1 MALRLD
7 PVRLLIADDVGVGKT
22 IEAGMIARE
31 LLDRGIAKRLG
42 VITPAHLCDQWQ
54 RELAE
59 KFGINS
65 ALVQPSQMARLEREM
80 PRQDVTVFA
89 HYLYFVGSIDFLKS
103 ERHRGAFIRDAPD
116 LIIVDEAH
124 LAARPRG
131 ATNIEHQRFA
141 LLHDLAADPSRHI
154 ILVTATPHSGI
165 EESFRS
171 LLGLL
176 RPAFES
182 ETDKKKLLPHI
193 IQRRRK
199 DVEKWLGSETPFPE
213 RIPSEERYELGSE
226 YRRLFE
232 DVLEY
237 CRETVETGGAL
248 KAAQQRVRHWAA
260 IAILRCLLSSPAA
273 AASVLAARVDRMA
286 KASGDESE
294 QEIDASYR
302 PQVLDALGDE
312 ETADYAPTAPLEDV
326 SADWTDAEQRR
337 LLRFRDRAREL
348 RGPDTD
354 RKLARLIEVVKALL
368 REDGSR

>member
-1 MALRLD
+1 
-7 PVRLLIADDVGVGKT
+7 
-22 IEAGMIARE
+22 
-31 LLDRGIAKRLG
+31 
-42 VITPAHLCDQWQ
+42 
-54 RELAE
+54 
-59 KFGINS
+59 
-65 ALVQPSQMARLEREM
+65 
-80 PRQDVTVFA
+80 
-89 HYLYFVGSIDFLKS
+89 
-103 ERHRGAFIRDAPD
+103 
-116 LIIVDEAH
+116 
-124 LAARPRG
+124 
-131 ATNIEHQRFA
+131 
-141 LLHDLAADPSRHI
+141 
-154 ILVTATPHSGI
+154 
-165 EESFRS
+165 

-312 ETADYAPTAPLEDV
+312 ETAETG
-326 SADWTDAEQRR
+326 SAA
-337 LLRFRDRAREL
+337 
-348 RGPDTD
+348 
-354 RKLARLIEVVKALL
+354 V
-368 REDGSR
+368 